1 MSVIMQHIF
10 HLLPLLAKT
19 GRSVNVE
26 NNLNIPVERKMAKK
40 ISSSDSALISHLK
53 EISSWVSS
61 VQDLDKL
68 LELIIESAA
77 RVMQAK
83 AASLLLVDHK
93 SNTLFFQVATG
104 EKRKEVKE
112 YRIKMGQG
120 IAGHVAQTGQSLL
133 IGDVRQDPRW
143 FKEISES
150 IRFQT
155 QSIACVPL
163 KRNEATIGVM
173 QVIDKED
180 GRPLGEKDMQLLE
193 EFASLAALS
202 LGHAQNLQEV
212 KRENQDLKEELKVRH
227 EMIGRSPALEKT
239 IADGLKVANSKAS
252 ALILGESGT
261 GKELL
266 ARLIHRAGPRK
277 NKPLVV
283 LNCAAMP
290 ETLLEDEL
298 FGHEKGAFTG
308 AAGRK
313 VGKFEL
319 AHEGTI
325 FLDEIG
331 EMTPGMQAK
340 LLRVL
345 QEGNFYRV
353 GGNIPISVDVRV
365 LSATNKKLEAEIA
378 EGRFREDL
386 YYRLNVVQISMPT
399 LRERKVDIPI
409 LAHHFMNI
417 FKEETVIPN
426 LTISEAAME
435 KMIQYDW
442 PGNIRELRNAIER
455 AVVMGNGKEIL
466 PEDLPIASNRTN
478 YPGMQVGLTLDEA
491 LNQFKKEFIVL
502 NLKHSGGNRS
512 QAAKVMSIQR
522 TYLSRLISKYDIKGI

>member
-1 MSVIMQHIF
+1 
-10 HLLPLLAKT
+10 
-19 GRSVNVE
+19 VN
-26 NNLNIPVERKMAKK
+26 
-40 ISSSDSALISHLK
+40 
-53 EISSWVSS
+53 
-61 VQDLDKL
+61 
-68 LELIIESAA
+68 
-77 RVMQAK
+77 
-83 AASLLLVDHK
+83 
-93 SNTLFFQVATG
+93 
-104 EKRKEVKE
+104 
-112 YRIKMGQG
+112 
-120 IAGHVAQTGQSLL
+120 
-133 IGDVRQDPRW
+133 QDPRW

-163 KRNEATIGVM
+163 KQRDAIIGVM

-180 GRPLGEKDMQLLE
+180 GRPLGQDDMQLME

-202 LGHAQNLQEV
+202 LGQAQNLQEV
-212 KRENQDLKEELKVRH
+212 KREIQDLKEELKVRH
-227 EMIGRSPALEKT
+227 EMVGKSAALEKVIT
-239 IADGLKVANSKAS
+239 DALKVANSKAS

-277 NKPLVV
+277 NKPLVI

-290 ETLLEDEL
+290 ESLLEDEL

-308 AAGRK
+308 ALNRK
-313 VGKFEL
+313 VGKFEV

-345 QEGNFYRV
+345 QEGSFYRV

-365 LSATNKKLEAEIA
+365 LSATNKKLEEEVA

-399 LRERKVDIPI
+399 LRERKEDIPL
-409 LAHHFMNI
+409 LAHHFLSI
-417 FKEETVIPN
+417 FKEEMVIPN
-426 LTISEAAME
+426 LVISDSAME
-435 KMIQYDW
+435 KMTQYDW

-466 PEDLPIASNRTN
+466 PSDLPIASSRTN
-478 YPGMQVGLTLDEA
+478 YPGLQVGLTLDEA
-491 LNQFKKEFIVL
+491 INLFKKEFIIL
-502 NLKHSGGNRS
+502 NLKHTSGNRS
-512 QAAKVMSIQR
+512 KAAKLMEIQR
-522 TYLSRLISKYDIKGI
+522 TYLSRLISKFDIKGI